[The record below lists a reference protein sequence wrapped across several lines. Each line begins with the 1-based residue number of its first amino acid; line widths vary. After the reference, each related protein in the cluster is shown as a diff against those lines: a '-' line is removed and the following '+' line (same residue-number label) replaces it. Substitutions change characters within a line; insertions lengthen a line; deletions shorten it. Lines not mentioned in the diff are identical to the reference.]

1 MYYGL
6 GISVIGKILALF
18 GCALL
23 ILKLKDWAKEDAS
36 WTGSYLSKSR
46 CLFADFIYYELIKF
60 PFINYYY

>member
-23 ILKLKDWAKEDAS
+23 ILKLKDWAKEDTS
-36 WTGSYLSKSR
+36 WTGSY
-46 CLFADFIYYELIKF
+46 
-60 PFINYYY
+60 